1 MRKLILK
8 RIAPRETYTIG
19 KLFLDGEYICDTL
32 EDTVRDSN
40 NDGDLTDP
48 GEKKIWGETAIP
60 RGTYKV
66 VPIVSRKFGKTFW
79 LQNVPSFSEI
89 LIHCGN
95 NPEHTHGCILL
106 GWNKAKGMVLDSQK
120 AMNIFREKLKNDT
133 DIQIE
138 IQ

>member
-1 MRKLILK
+1 MRKLMLK

-19 KLFLDGEYICDTL
+19 KLYLDGEYICDTL
-32 EDTVRDSN
+32 EDTVRDLN
-40 NDGDLTDP
+40 NDGDLTDT
-48 GEKKIWGETAIP
+48 GEKKVWGETAIP

-66 VPIVSRKFGKTFW
+66 IPIISGKFGKTFW

-89 LIHCGN
+89 LIHSGN
-95 NPEHTHGCILL
+95 TPEHTHGCVLV

-120 AMNIFREKLKNDT
+120 AMNILRDKLKNDT